1 MKIRFAL
8 LTGLALGTVLAP
20 MTLSAQAVD
29 KAAAKTADAAGTA
42 AKKTKDVATGA
53 AKTTEATAK
62 KAAHKGGPT
71 QNASATEIADAK
83 AKGMVWVNTGTG
95 VYHND
100 GEYFG
105 ATKEGKFMT
114 VADADKAGF
123 HAAGK
128 GKKKMAK
135 MAKAKVPAQK

>member
-8 LTGLALGTVLAP
+8 LTGLALGIALAP

-29 KAAAKTADAAGTA
+29 KAAAKTADAAATA
-42 AKKTKDVATGA
+42 AKK
-53 AKTTEATAK
+53 TEATAK
-62 KAAHKGGPT
+62 KAVHKGGPT

-95 VYHND
+95 VYHKE

-128 GKKKMAK
+128 GKK
-135 MAKAKVPAQK
+135 MAKAKAPAQK

>member
-8 LTGLALGTVLAP
+8 LTGLALGIALAP

-29 KAAAKTADAAGTA
+29 KAAAKTADAAATA
-42 AKKTKDVATGA
+42 AKKTKDVAQTGA
-53 AKTTEATAK
+53 AKTEATAK
-62 KAAHKGGPT
+62 KAVHKGGPT

-95 VYHND
+95 VYHKE

-128 GKKKMAK
+128 GKK
-135 MAKAKVPAQK
+135 MAKAKAPAQK

>member
-8 LTGLALGTVLAP
+8 LTGLALGIALAP

-29 KAAAKTADAAGTA
+29 KAAAKTADAATTA
-42 AKKTKDVATGA
+42 AKKTKDGA
-53 AKTTEATAK
+53 AKTADATAK
-62 KAAHKGGPT
+62 KAAHKSGPT

-83 AKGMVWVNTGTG
+83 AKGMVWVNTSSG
-95 VYHND
+95 VYHKD
-100 GEYFG
+100 GDYFG

-128 GKKKMAK
+128 GKKMAK
-135 MAKAKVPAQK
+135 VKAAAAQK